1 MSDSQESSEPL
12 VDEDF
17 ATPEEI
23 ATAQEENV
31 EELEALPVISAK
43 DGTTTPRRMQ
53 TGALDSLKSGL
64 DAVAA
69 VRAAAKQ
76 HSDARAQAKQLKK
89 ELDKS
94 KETLAHRLDVDRN
107 YDKILAEQKAVI
119 QKGNEGIARAEAAIE
134 ELEAKKSELDAT
146 LAQKKA
152 DDEAAIRPYRE
163 LMESTKGRSDD
174 AARALA
180 EIRRAVKTADQQ
192 VADTAKRREQRIAA
206 ANRAVD
212 NAQDRLRK
220 VESDLNSLKGSS
232 TASPNALSKMQSEL
246 VAERAHLDAA
256 REDVGRVTAECQQ
269 LVDNAQTHLWTQ
281 KQSLETAERAADD
294 AKREADGRRE
304 EYESLYN
311 KAMGGQKEI
320 EARIAE
326 VEKDIDARQTERA
339 EQAQVVFDAQ
349 ALVDE
354 ADDIHSTPE
363 VTKNLQDAIATGKVE
378 LEKRQREV
386 DALAAEERQ
395 LRESTRAQRFLF
407 IGVAAVAIVII
418 VLIVSFFA
426 LPH

>member
-107 YDKILAEQKAVI
+107 YDKILTEQKAVI

-134 ELEAKKSELDAT
+134 ELQTKKSELDAT

>member
-1 MSDSQESSEPL
+1 M
-12 VDEDF
+12 
-17 ATPEEI
+17 
-23 ATAQEENV
+23 
-31 EELEALPVISAK
+31 
-43 DGTTTPRRMQ
+43 
-53 TGALDSLKSGL
+53 
-64 DAVAA
+64 
-69 VRAAAKQ
+69 
-76 HSDARAQAKQLKK
+76 
-89 ELDKS
+89 
-94 KETLAHRLDVDRN
+94 
-107 YDKILAEQKAVI
+107 
-119 QKGNEGIARAEAAIE
+119 
-134 ELEAKKSELDAT
+134 
-146 LAQKKA
+146 
-152 DDEAAIRPYRE
+152 
-163 LMESTKGRSDD
+163 
-174 AARALA
+174 
-180 EIRRAVKTADQQ
+180 
-192 VADTAKRREQRIAA
+192 
-206 ANRAVD
+206 D

>member
-1 MSDSQESSEPL
+1 M
-12 VDEDF
+12 DEDF

-134 ELEAKKSELDAT
+134 ELETKKSELDAT

-192 VADTAKRREQRIAA
+192 VADTAKRRD
-206 ANRAVD
+206 RAVD

>member
-134 ELEAKKSELDAT
+134 ELETKKSELDAT

-349 ALVDE
+349 TLVDE

>member
-134 ELEAKKSELDAT
+134 ELETKKSELDAT

-212 NAQDRLRK
+212 NAQERLRK

>member
-23 ATAQEENV
+23 ATSQEENV

-134 ELEAKKSELDAT
+134 ELETKKSELDAT

-349 ALVDE
+349 TLVDE

>member
-134 ELEAKKSELDAT
+134 ELQTKKSELDAT

>member
-134 ELEAKKSELDAT
+134 ELETKKSELDAT

>member
-23 ATAQEENV
+23 ATSQEENV

-134 ELEAKKSELDAT
+134 ELETKKSELDAT

>member
-134 ELEAKKSELDAT
+134 ELETKKSELDAT

-378 LEKRQREV
+378 LEKRQCEV